1 MITLYADLYFCY
13 SRRKPK
19 APSATIVSTS
29 PKPSLESSGEV
40 SSPPT
45 YRRFSSPRPP
55 RFPIERKMSAGILR
69 IDTTNR
75 GKSSG
80 SASVNVEPTSPAPSV
95 DRLSVTFAMDEQEKV
110 DGDIE
115 KTEESLVKNEPTK
128 GRIHLKFDF

>member
-1 MITLYADLYFCY
+1 MY
-13 SRRKPK
+13 SRKKPK
-19 APSATIVSTS
+19 APSAIIVSTS
-29 PKPSLESSGEV
+29 PKPSLETSGEV

-95 DRLSVTFAMDEQEKV
+95 DRLSVTFAMDEPEKV

-115 KTEESLVKNEPTK
+115 KTEESLVKNEQTK
-128 GRIHLKFDF
+128 GRTHLKFEFKLQVF